1 MGKGTRE
8 QVDQVTRGRGDKG
21 TRVKGTR
28 EQVNQVTRQGTRGQ
42 CLRGARN

>member
-21 TRVKGTR
+21 TR
-28 EQVNQVTRQGTRGQ
+28 EQANKVTRQGTRGQ
-42 CLRGARN
+42 SLRGARN